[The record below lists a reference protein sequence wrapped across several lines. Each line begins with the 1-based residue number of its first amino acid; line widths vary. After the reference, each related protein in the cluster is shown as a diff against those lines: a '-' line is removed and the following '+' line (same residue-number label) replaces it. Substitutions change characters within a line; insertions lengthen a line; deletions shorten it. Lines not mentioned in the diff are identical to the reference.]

1 MRSQPAA
8 APDAAPDPQSR
19 EGRAALARLITR
31 LFDHWQLST
40 ADQAA
45 LLGLSEASRSSLARY
60 RRGEPLADSRD
71 LVERAGHLL
80 AIHRSLRILFPH
92 NRTLA
97 YRWPTLPNTVFGG
110 RTPVQVV
117 REDGFLGLLTV
128 RRELDFERGG

>member
-8 APDAAPDPQSR
+8 APAAAPDPQSR

-92 NRTLA
+92 NRSLA
-97 YRWPTLPNTVFGG
+97 YRWPTLPNTAFGG

-128 RRELDFERGG
+128 RRELDFERG